1 MLLGMSKSRPFDA
14 RSLLARLPIR
24 AFQNPPPVVGVM
36 RLAGAIGSFGP
47 IRSGLTLAGL
57 ETAIGRAFKLPRLAA
72 VALSINSPG
81 GSPVQSDLIARRIRD
96 LATEENVPVIAFC
109 EDVAASGG
117 YWLACAADEI
127 FARDTSIIGSIGVIS
142 ASFGFPDLMQR
153 IGVERRIHTA
163 GDKKSMLDPF
173 RTEDPKDVARLKAIQ
188 KEMHGS
194 FQAMVRERRGERLK
208 DNDKTLFSGEFWTG
222 GKAVELGL
230 IDGLGEL
237 RQTMRARYGDSVVLK
252 RVDSA
257 GPWWRRR
264 MGVASLG
271 VAGLGVAGG
280 LGGIDPREWVAGALA
295 AAEERALW
303 SRFGL

>member
-1 MLLGMSKSRPFDA
+1 MLVGMSPTRSFDA
-14 RSLLARLPIR
+14 RSLLARLPIGR
-24 AFQNPPPVVGVM
+24 FKNPPPVVGVL
-36 RLAGAIGSFGP
+36 RLAGAIGAVGP
-47 IRSGLTLAGL
+47 IRSGLSLASL

-72 VALSINSPG
+72 VALSVNSPG

-96 LATEENVPVIAFC
+96 LAEEKSVPVIAFC

-127 FARDTSIIGSIGVIS
+127 YARDNSIIGSIGVIS
-142 ASFGFPDLMQR
+142 ASFGFPELMQR

-173 RTEDPKDVARLKAIQ
+173 RTEDPKDVTRLKAIQ
-188 KEMHGS
+188 KEIHGN

-208 DNDKTLFSGEFWTG
+208 GGDKTLFSGEFWTG
-222 GKAVELGL
+222 SKAVELGL
-230 IDGLGEL
+230 VDGLGEL
-237 RQTMRARYGDSVVLK
+237 RQTLRARYGEKVILK
-252 RVDSA
+252 RMDSA
-257 GPWWRRR
+257 KPWWRRR
-264 MGVASLG
+264 LSGSALEFSG
-271 VAGLGVAGG
+271 AAGRL
-280 LGGIDPREWVAGALA
+280 DSREWVAGALA

>member
-1 MLLGMSKSRPFDA
+1 MFIGMSESRSFDV

-24 AFQNPPPVVGVM
+24 KFKNPPPVVGVL

-47 IRSGLTLAGL
+47 VRSGLTLAGL
-57 ETAIGRAFKLPRLAA
+57 ETAIGRVFKLPRLEA

-96 LATEENVPVIAFC
+96 LAAEKNVPVMAFC

-127 FARDTSIIGSIGVIS
+127 YARETSIVGSIGVIS
-142 ASFGFPDLMQR
+142 AGFGFTDLMQR
-153 IGVERRIHTA
+153 IGVERRVHTA

-173 RTEDPKDVARLKAIQ
+173 SKEDPKDVARLKVIF
-188 KEMHGS
+188 KEMHQS

-208 DNDKTLFSGEFWTG
+208 GSDKALFNGEFWTG

-237 RQTMRARYGDSVVLK
+237 RQTMRARYGDRVVLK
-252 RVDSA
+252 RMDSA

-264 MGVASLG
+264 LG
-271 VAGLGVAGG
+271 RSGLGD
-280 LGGIDPREWVAGALA
+280 LGHFDPQDWVSGAFA